1 MRITAFS
8 IFNQLTRSLRE
19 NMNLLSKLSDRL
31 SSGKKIAKPSDD
43 VPVMMRSMDYKISI
57 NDVHQFG
64 KNIDEAEGYLGSAE
78 TTMSSVTNALTRARE
93 IAMQGANGTE
103 SAESRLALSQEVA
116 GLRDQVL
123 SLANSAFRGR
133 YIFSGY
139 KTDTEAFDS
148 SFNYQGDSGTIN
160 VTIDGSASV
169 AVNIPGDTA
178 FSAGGA
184 TYFETLD
191 DLYTALVNND
201 QAAIQ
206 TSISEIDGAIDQ
218 AGLVRA
224 DIGGRLNHLDS
235 LKINLDDRDLN
246 LQTLLSNT
254 EDDDITETASEIAK
268 TQVALEALRASGV
281 NMLSRSLFDF
291 LK

>member
-1 MRITAFS
+1 MS
-8 IFNQLTRSLRE
+8 
-19 NMNLLSKLSDRL
+19 LLSKLSDRL
-31 SSGKKIAKPSDD
+31 SSGKKIEKPSDD
-43 VPVMMRSMDYKISI
+43 VPVMMRSMAYKISI
-57 NDVHQFG
+57 SDVNQFR
-64 KNIDEAEGYLGSAE
+64 KNIDEAEGYLGFAE
-78 TTMSSVTNALTRARE
+78 TTMSSVANALTRARE

-103 SAESRLALSQEVA
+103 SAESRLALSQEAA

-123 SLANSAFRGR
+123 SLANSSFRTR
-133 YIFSGY
+133 YIFSGF
-139 KTDTEAFDS
+139 KTDTAPFDS
-148 SFNYQGDSGTIN
+148 GFNYQGDPGTIN
-160 VTIDGSASV
+160 VAIDSNASV
-169 AVNIPGDTA
+169 AVNIPGNTA
-178 FSAGGA
+178 FRAGGA

-201 QAAIQ
+201 QAAIEA
-206 TSISEIDGAIDQ
+206 SISGIDGALDQ
-218 AGLVRA
+218 VGLVRA

-235 LKINLDDRDLN
+235 LKTNLDDRDVN